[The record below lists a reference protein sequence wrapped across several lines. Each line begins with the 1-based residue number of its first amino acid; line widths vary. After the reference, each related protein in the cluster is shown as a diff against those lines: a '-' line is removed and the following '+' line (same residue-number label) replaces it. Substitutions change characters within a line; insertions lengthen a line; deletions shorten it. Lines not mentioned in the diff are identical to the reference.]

1 MHSST
6 NGALR
11 DLSMAGATQIPEA
24 VPLPRATAIFGL
36 SRSTLYRLAGDGQI
50 RFMKVG
56 RTTLVDAGTVRA
68 FLASLP
74 TASIRAPQQAA

>member
-1 MHSST
+1 MHPAAYK
-6 NGALR
+6 ALR
-11 DLSMAGATQIPEA
+11 AASTGSDVQLPEA
-24 VPLPRATAIFGL
+24 VPLPRAPAIFGL
-36 SRSTLYRLAGDGQI
+36 SRSTLYRLAGEGRI

-56 RTTLVDAGTVRA
+56 RTTLVDAGTVRD